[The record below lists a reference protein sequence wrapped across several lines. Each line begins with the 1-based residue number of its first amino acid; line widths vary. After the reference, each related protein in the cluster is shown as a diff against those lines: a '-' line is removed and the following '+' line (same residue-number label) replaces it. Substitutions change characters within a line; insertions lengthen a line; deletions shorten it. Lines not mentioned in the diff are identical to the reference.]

1 MYARVI
7 TVQWK
12 VDQVEEAITFFR
24 ENVVPALRQQPGF
37 ANARLLVDHNT
48 GKGMMMSVWQSEA
61 DLQASSNSGFLKTQ
75 VGHLSRFFATAPLI
89 DHYEICVNG

>member
-37 ANARLLVDHNT
+37 ANTRLLVDHNT
-48 GKGMMMSVWQSEA
+48 GKGMMVSVWQSEA
-61 DLQASSNSGFLKTQ
+61 DLQASSNSGFLKAQ
-75 VGHLSRFFATAPLI
+75 LDHLSHFFATTPLI
-89 DHYEICVNG
+89 HHYEICVNA